1 MPKKMRKGISAPLGL
16 IFGIIIAIVLVLLAV
31 FIAFNITSTAV
42 KEAAKT
48 LAIVG
53 EPVVYYNATNNNNTV
68 TKLVFTIANPTSENA
83 TIQAVIVKGV
93 EGTTNTTTIPAKS
106 SVQVIVTFSKGPK
119 LTVDEINR
127 GYVEFTVV
135 TNVSTIHAVAL
146 VLPVG

>member
-16 IFGIIIAIVLVLLAV
+16 IFGVIIAIVLVLLAV

-42 KEAAKT
+42 KQAAKT

-53 EPVVYYNATNNNNTV
+53 EPVVYYNPNDKTV

-93 EGTTNTTTIPAKS
+93 EGTTTTNTIPAKS
-106 SVQVIVTFSKGPK
+106 SVQVEVTFGRNKPK
-119 LTVDEINR
+119 LTDDEINR
-127 GYVEFTVV
+127 GYIEFTVV
-135 TNVSTIHAVAL
+135 TNVSTIYAVAL
-146 VLPVG
+146 VLPVS

>member
-1 MPKKMRKGISAPLGL
+1 MTKKIRKGISAPLGL

-42 KEAAKT
+42 KEASKT

-53 EPVVYYNATNNNNTV
+53 TPVVYYNASDNNI
-68 TKLVFTIANPTSENA
+68 TKLVFTIANPTDKDA
-83 TIQAVIVKGV
+83 KIQAVIVKGV
-93 EGTTNTTTIPAKS
+93 NGTYNTSTIEAKS
-106 SVQVIVTFSKGPK
+106 SVQVIVVFQNEEPK
-119 LTVDEINR
+119 LTTDEINR

-135 TNVSTIHAVAL
+135 TNVTTIYAVAL